1 MSTAQPPR
9 LSPAID
15 GRDSAGH
22 PILDRSPLHP
32 DIATDV
38 LAYLEHAPVV
48 LSARSYAV
56 DEFAPADRDVPMNF
70 HTDGTFVWP
79 GAVPYN
85 LRKYGISPEQALVDH
100 IVALGCRI
108 PEVDDATRQLAV
120 AVVVG

>member
-1 MSTAQPPR
+1 MSTAQPR

-15 GRDSAGH
+15 GRDSAGR
-22 PILDRSPLHP
+22 PILERSPLPP
-32 DIATDV
+32 DIAADV

-48 LSARSYAV
+48 LSARSFDV
-56 DEFAPADRDVPMNF
+56 DEFAPADRAVPMNF

-85 LRKYGISPEQALVDH
+85 LRKYGISPEPALVDH
-100 IVALGCRI
+100 VVALGCRI

-120 AVVVG
+120 SVVVG